1 MAMLEVD
8 KVVKRFGGLVALNE
22 LTFEVAVDSI
32 HGLIGPNGSGK
43 TTCFNVITG
52 SYRAESGSVRLCGE
66 ELNKLRIHKINPKG
80 VARTF
85 QHISLFNDMTVLENV
100 MVGLHCRSMTGLLGS
115 ILKTS
120 PVRNEE
126 RHIRSKAKEKLG
138 FVLGKRGHVD
148 INSPVQNLSYGDQR
162 LVEIARALASEPRII
177 LLDEPAAGMNAT
189 EKETLKRI
197 IRTMRDDGITILFVE
212 HDMKLAMSIADRITV
227 LDHGTKIAEGEP
239 TEIQSHPAVMEAY
252 LGKRRRDA

>member
-1 MAMLEVD
+1 MAMLKVD

-52 SYRAESGSVRLCGE
+52 FYKAESGSVRLCGE
-66 ELNKLRIHKINPKG
+66 EVNRLRTHRINPKG
-80 VARTF
+80 IARTF
-85 QHISLFNDMTVLENV
+85 QHISLFDEMTVLENV
-100 MVGLHCRSMTGLLGS
+100 MVGLHCRSRSGLLGS

-120 PVRNEE
+120 SVRNEE
-126 RHIRSKAKEKLG
+126 RHIRSKAQEKLE
-138 FVLGKRGHVD
+138 FVLGRRRQID
-148 INSPVQNLSYGDQR
+148 INSPVKHLSYGDQR
-162 LVEIARALASEPRII
+162 IVEIARALASEPRII

-227 LDHGTKIAEGEP
+227 LDHGTKIAEGAP
-239 TEIQSHPAVMEAY
+239 AEIQSHPAVMEAY
-252 LGKRRRDA
+252 LGRRSRDA

>member
-8 KVVKRFGGLVALNE
+8 KVVKKFGGLVALNE
-22 LTFEVAVDSI
+22 LTFEVAVNSI

-52 SYRAESGSVRLCGE
+52 FYRAESGSVRLCGE

-85 QHISLFNDMTVLENV
+85 QHISLFNEMTVLENV
-100 MVGLHCRSMTGLLGS
+100 MLGLHCRSRAGLLGS
-115 ILKTS
+115 IFKTS

-126 RHIRSKAKEKLG
+126 RHIRSKAKEKLE
-138 FVLGKRGHVD
+138 FVLGKRRHVD
-148 INSPVQNLSYGDQR
+148 INSPVKNLSYGDQR
-162 LVEIARALASEPRII
+162 LVEIARALASEPRMI

-227 LDHGTKIAEGEP
+227 LDHGTKIAEGAP
-239 TEIQSHPAVMEAY
+239 AEIQSHPAVMEAY